1 MGEGFWSFVLFLRRG
16 EEVRFPLVVACVG
29 EKKRAR
35 MPELVQGVRLK
46 IACRLL
52 RVGSNPTPSILSFF
66 FSSSS
71 PSPSLPPQNI
81 VGPRSPQSQP
91 SVTRP
96 KTTWTCFRAVLHT
109 RARAI
114 EARDGERDRARPAA
128 LSPWQSPPQSAGS
141 NTPTSTQRAPVPLL
155 LLAPRRRRSTS
166 SHPVPVVQLSHE
178 PRGSQP
184 CLRPAGVGAENPV
197 PEGKHPSVP
206 FLLLFRGVG
215 LLAHLGTH
223 LCLGPLL
230 LSRRLHQSRPPSL
243 PPSLPHAAP
252 RCVKTPLPLVPLPRR
267 SSLLQTDSNA
277 SPHAVHT
284 SPSRVSLT
292 LSLSLSFLL
301 GPLHTYLD
309 SCRVPL
315 QVLLVCRGPDLSYT
329 KPKIGL
335 GLPAA
340 P

>member
-1 MGEGFWSFVLFLRRG
+1 MGEGFGPLSYFCAGGRRFDSHSWSHVSGRRRELGCPSWSKGCDLRSPADYCAW
-16 EEVRFPLVVACVG
+16 VRIPLLA
-29 EKKRAR
+29 
-35 MPELVQGVRLK
+35 
-46 IACRLL
+46 
-52 RVGSNPTPSILSFF
+52 SFHFF
-66 FSSSS
+66 FFFFFL
-71 PSPSLPPQNI
+71 SLSLSPPQNI

-114 EARDGERDRARPAA
+114 EARDGERDRARPAS

-243 PPSLPHAAP
+243 PPSLTRHQGASRP
-252 RCVKTPLPLVPLPRR
+252 RSLWFPCLVVQACCKPTPTRVHTR
-267 SSLLQTDSNA
+267 
-277 SPHAVHT
+277 VHT

-315 QVLLVCRGPDLSYT
+315 QVLQGRGPDLSYT
-329 KPKIGL
+329 KI

>member
-178 PRGSQP
+178 PR
-184 CLRPAGVGAENPV
+184 
-197 PEGKHPSVP
+197 
-206 FLLLFRGVG
+206 
-215 LLAHLGTH
+215 
-223 LCLGPLL
+223 
-230 LSRRLHQSRPPSL
+230 
-243 PPSLPHAAP
+243 
-252 RCVKTPLPLVPLPRR
+252 
-267 SSLLQTDSNA
+267 
-277 SPHAVHT
+277 
-284 SPSRVSLT
+284 
-292 LSLSLSFLL
+292 
-301 GPLHTYLD
+301 
-309 SCRVPL
+309 
-315 QVLLVCRGPDLSYT
+315 
-329 KPKIGL
+329 
-335 GLPAA
+335 
-340 P
+340 

>member
-1 MGEGFWSFVLFLRRG
+1 MSYFCAGGRRFDSHS
-16 EEVRFPLVVACVG
+16 EVVACVG

-114 EARDGERDRARPAA
+114 EARDGERDRARPAS

-243 PPSLPHAAP
+243 PPSLTRHQGASRP
-252 RCVKTPLPLVPLPRR
+252 RSLWFPCLVVQACCKPTPTR
-267 SSLLQTDSNA
+267 
-277 SPHAVHT
+277 VHT
-284 SPSRVSLT
+284 RYTPARRG
-292 LSLSLSFLL
+292 SLSLSHSLSLFPSRATTHLPRLL
-301 GPLHTYLD
+301 
-309 SCRVPL
+309 SCP
-315 QVLLVCRGPDLSYT
+315 
-329 KPKIGL
+329 
-335 GLPAA
+335 PASSPA
-340 P
+340 G

>member
-66 FSSSS
+66 FLLLLPLPLPFP
-71 PSPSLPPQNI
+71 PSKHR
-81 VGPRSPQSQP
+81 GPAVAT
-91 SVTRP
+91 VTTFCY
-96 KTTWTCFRAVLHT
+96 KTENNVDVLSCCFTH
-109 RARAI
+109 ARASD
-114 EARDGERDRARPAA
+114 RGERRRERQSKTRGPFPVAISAAVCRVQHPNLNATRARPA
-128 LSPWQSPPQSAGS
+128 SPPRAKEEALYLVTPCSCRAAFARTQGIPALPSSCRSWSRKSGS
-141 NTPTSTQRAPVPLL
+141 RRKASFGSFSLALPWRWPPRPPRNPPVPW
-155 LLAPRRRRSTS
+155 ATPPFPPS
-166 SHPVPVVQLSHE
+166 SSIE
-178 PRGSQP
+178 
-184 CLRPAGVGAENPV
+184 A
-197 PEGKHPSVP
+197 
-206 FLLLFRGVG
+206 
-215 LLAHLGTH
+215 
-223 LCLGPLL
+223 
-230 LSRRLHQSRPPSL
+230 SL

-252 RCVKTPLPLVPLPRR
+252 RCVKTPLLLVPLPRR

-277 SPHAVHT
+277 SPHASTHQPVEGLSH
-284 SPSRVSLT
+284 SLT
-292 LSLSLSFLL
+292 LSLSFLL

-315 QVLLVCRGPDLSYT
+315 QVLLQGRGPDLSYT
-329 KPKIGL
+329 KI